1 MNFYSLIFASSFKNK
16 MRTRDEKKEK
26 LILESALSIISKTG
40 LAGLKMSDLAKE
52 AKLATGTVYIYFKD
66 KEELVRRLY
75 LYLMRNITNALSTSL
90 NSNDPVKL
98 KIKRIAHNY
107 LIDSILNPQK
117 GVFFEQYFRSPYY
130 HETENILQ
138 EENQILQPIY
148 EVIIEGQQQNIIKE
162 ISADMLVTMVCGMLD
177 SLAKT
182 AIYTEKNYSE
192 SEWEVIFSVVWDA
205 IKS

>member
-1 MNFYSLIFASSFKNK
+1 MNIYSFIFASLFNYK
-16 MRTRDEKKEK
+16 MRTRDEDKEK
-26 LILESALSIISKTG
+26 LILESALQIISKTG

-66 KEELVRRLY
+66 KEELVRKLY
-75 LYLMRNITNALSTSL
+75 LYLMKSTTKDLSTESK
-90 NSNDPVKL
+90 SNEPVKL
-98 KIKRIAHNY
+98 KIKQIAHKY
-107 LIDSILNPQK
+107 LNDSILNPQK

-130 HETENILQ
+130 HETESILQ
-138 EENQILQPIY
+138 EEDQILQPIY
-148 EVIIEGQQQNIIKE
+148 DVVIEGQQQSIIKE
-162 ISADMLVTMVCGMLD
+162 ISPDLLVTIVCGMLD

-192 SEWEVIFSVVWDA
+192 TEWETIFGIVWDA